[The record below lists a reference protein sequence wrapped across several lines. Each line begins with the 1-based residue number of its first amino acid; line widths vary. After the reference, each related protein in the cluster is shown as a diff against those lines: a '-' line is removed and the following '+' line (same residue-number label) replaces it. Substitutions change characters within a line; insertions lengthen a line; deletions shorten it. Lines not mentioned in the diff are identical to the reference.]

1 MNILIWNSRGALKPS
16 FQTDI
21 HELARRHN
29 PAILVVMETKLGGSK
44 AKEVSDRLPFDGAI
58 LTETIGFTGGLWLLW
73 NEDQVEIQELAKTEQ
88 EIHIEVKVRASNLSW
103 IFSAIYASPRSEK
116 GCILWNNLSK
126 VADLHNKPWIMAG
139 DFNKPLVQED
149 QFGGRGVSVN
159 RSLAFKD
166 CLDFC
171 NMVDMGFSGPRYT
184 WTNKQDINN
193 LILERIDRFFMN
205 PDWCVLYPEV
215 KVSHLPRFHSDHCP
229 VLMETCPGRAVRLNR
244 DRNFAESIEV
254 FAKEATIWNRD
265 HFGNIHQKKRRIL
278 ARIYGAQKALSISPS
293 SSLISLESHLQ
304 KDLERD
310 RNTSFYHVSALARRK
325 RNHISSIKDER
336 GLWLTEEREVMD
348 HFRSGFVSLY
358 TTSIEV
364 VSQATSH
371 DGSWQVLLP
380 EQAKE
385 AIGALVTPEEIKDA
399 LWSMKPFKAPGPD
412 GLHAGFSPTLLACCW
427 GFCQGGS

>member
-1 MNILIWNSRGALKPS
+1 M
-16 FQTDI
+16 
-21 HELARRHN
+21 
-29 PAILVVMETKLGGSK
+29 
-44 AKEVSDRLPFDGAI
+44 
-58 LTETIGFTGGLWLLW
+58 
-73 NEDQVEIQELAKTEQ
+73 
-88 EIHIEVKVRASNLSW
+88 
-103 IFSAIYASPRSEK
+103 
-116 GCILWNNLSK
+116 
-126 VADLHNKPWIMAG
+126 HNKSWIMAG
-139 DFNKPLVQED
+139 DFNEPLVQED
-149 QFGGRGVSVN
+149 KFGGRGVSVN

-184 WTNKQDINN
+184 WTNKRDINN

-205 PDWCVLYPEV
+205 PDWCVLYPEA

-229 VLMETCPGRAVRLNR
+229 VLMEACPGRVVRLNR
-244 DRNFAESIEV
+244 PFRFHEFWLSDLSFPNIVSHAWSRDRNLAESIEV

-265 HFGNIHQKKRRIL
+265 HFGNIHQKKRRIV
-278 ARIYGAQKALSISPS
+278 ARIYGAQKALSIRPS
-293 SSLISLESHLQ
+293 SSLISLENQLQ
-304 KDLERD
+304 KDLEVVLDQERDLWLLKSKINWLVQGD

-336 GLWLTEEREVMD
+336 GLWLIEEREVMD

-358 TTSIEV
+358 TTSIEA
-364 VSQATSH
+364 VSRDPSH
-371 DGSWQVLLP
+371 DGSWKVLLP

-412 GLHAGFSPTLLACCW
+412 GLHAGFFQRFWLVVGDSVK
-427 GFCQGGS
+427 